1 MAKSNPII
9 LKDEEITERMRELP
23 GWKYHDN
30 KLSKEFEFK
39 TFVEGINF
47 INNLTLFCEQIDHHP
62 DMHIF
67 YTNNRV
73 HNIYTVTGSVALR
86 VEIHIYSRS
95 NILHQPQTQQHP
107 SL

>member
-67 YTNNRV
+67 YTKILFELQRFDV
-73 HNIYTVTGSVALR
+73 GGKVTDLDFEVAK
-86 VEIHIYSRS
+86 EIEKQYK
-95 NILHQPQTQQHP
+95 NL
-107 SL
+107 